1 MKYSLATLAI
11 IGSVLAFPVQEGEKP
26 HTLSTSSSIYSTTP
40 VTSTP
45 STSHASSTTPV
56 TSTPSTTPVTSTPS
70 TSHAS
75 STTSKPSSASA
86 SSTPSSTPNCD
97 AESEGDNGNHYGWCK
112 KAQHS
117 GTYKNGKSD

>member
-1 MKYSLATLAI
+1 MKYFLATLAI
-11 IGSVLAFPVQEGEKP
+11 IGSVLAFPVQEGENP
-26 HTLSTSSSIYSTTP
+26 HTFATSLSTYSTFSVTP
-40 VTSTP
+40 TP
-45 STSHASSTTPV
+45 STSHASSTSSVTP
-56 TSTPSTTPVTSTPS
+56 TPS

-86 SSTPSSTPNCD
+86 SSTPTCD
-97 AESEGDNGNHYGWCK
+97 VESEGDNGNHYGWCK